1 MNIDLLLDSP
11 TLTLLYIL
19 IIILATSILTKFIA
33 FIMNRMHRF
42 ENKAAIYL
50 IRDIINYF
58 IYFVSLMIIL
68 QLFGIN
74 LAGTLLSLGIAG
86 IALSFAAKDIISNLF
101 SGIILII
108 GRSIRVGD
116 TIEIKN
122 KKGVVERVTLRSTI
136 ITDDNG
142 VKEIIPNSTLT
153 NFPYLLFKKPE
164 KYRVDINTGL
174 SLDNDVVEFK
184 EYIIN
189 IISSYDE
196 ILKDPKPAVY
206 SKGITFE
213 ESQLKVSFWVKELN
227 NKEKAEGYCSTFSGQ
242 NIKLGD
248 EKFTGTDLTAIF
260 SGIKFDMI
268 NAKLEKE
275 SVLNASAIFG
285 GIEIYVPEKV
295 NVKIKSSSI
304 FGGVSD
310 KRKNTSQDD
319 KNKTIYVNA
328 TCIFGGV
335 EIK

>member
-153 NFPYLLFKKPE
+153 NLPYLLFKKPE

-174 SLDNDVVEFK
+174 ALNNDVVEFK
-184 EYIIN
+184 EHIIN
-189 IISSYDE
+189 VISSYDE
-196 ILKDPKPAVY
+196 ILEDPKPAVY

-227 NKEKAEGYCSTFSGQ
+227 NKDKY
-242 NIKLGD
+242 KLIITN
-248 EKFTGTDLTAIF
+248 EIRKFTKMG
-260 SGIKFDMI
+260 
-268 NAKLEKE
+268 EKNE
-275 SVLNASAIFG
+275 
-285 GIEIYVPEKV
+285 
-295 NVKIKSSSI
+295 
-304 FGGVSD
+304 
-310 KRKNTSQDD
+310 
-319 KNKTIYVNA
+319 
-328 TCIFGGV
+328 
-335 EIK
+335 